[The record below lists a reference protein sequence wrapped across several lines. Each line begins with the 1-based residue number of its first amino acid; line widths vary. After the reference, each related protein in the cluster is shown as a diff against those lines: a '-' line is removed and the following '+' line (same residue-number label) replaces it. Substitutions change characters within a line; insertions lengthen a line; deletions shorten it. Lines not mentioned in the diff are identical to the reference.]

1 MTFKNVSGFHLGG
14 EDSSTF
20 RSKEVVWESDA
31 GELQDLV
38 LLGHQLSEPDVISQ
52 LEQEE
57 LSHMTKVLPGC
68 ISPDFL
74 QYCCQIDIPFGLIIL
89 PKTMTRK
96 HCLSAA
102 LGSSP
107 VTI

>member
-1 MTFKNVSGFHLGG
+1 MTFKDVSGFHLGR

-31 GELQDLV
+31 GELQVLV
-38 LLGHQLSEPDVISQ
+38 LLGHQLSKPDVTSQ

-57 LSHMTKVLPGC
+57 LSHMTKELPGC
-68 ISPDFL
+68 ISPDFI
-74 QYCCQIDIPFGLIIL
+74 QCCCQTELPFGLIIL

-96 HCLSAA
+96 YRLSAT